1 MYVYIYIYTYI
12 HTYVE
17 RERERERF
25 SSAVVIPMR
34 VDCTWRRSQDE
45 EEANR

>member
-17 RERERERF
+17 REREREREILLRGGDPY
-25 SSAVVIPMR
+25 ARGLHLAPQPR
-34 VDCTWRRSQDE
+34 
-45 EEANR
+45 